1 MLTMSLSQNN
11 SSALS
16 TPSGHDGAAAT
27 GAVATTTPNG
37 GNNTH
42 NSMLFDDNVSIS
54 DFGSLS
60 DMLRDQHDFNEENFE
75 SGHLTPVDET
85 SESAFHP
92 SEIPSFDG
100 GDGDNNHVISA
111 NQGYLHNTNHSGFAA
126 NSGMDLNSSSA
137 DGNGNDDLAA
147 AVPSTQ
153 QPSYIPSTI
162 PVLHPNEN
170 DVLLGRGG
178 RNNQWSGNEKLRIMA
193 RNMAHAYAVASK
205 RNKPSIAMILVN
217 QIRSLDPPG
226 RYVRILK

>member
-1 MLTMSLSQNN
+1 MSRSQNN

-16 TPSGHDGAAAT
+16 TPTSHDGAA
-27 GAVATTTPNG
+27 VATTPNG
-37 GNNTH
+37 GNNTN

-60 DMLRDQHDFNEENFE
+60 DILRDQQDFNEENFE

-85 SESAFHP
+85 SESVFHP

-100 GDGDNNHVISA
+100 GDGDNTHITSG
-111 NQGYLHNTNHSGFAA
+111 NQGYLHSTNHSGFAA
-126 NSGMDLNSSSA
+126 TSGMDINSSSA
-137 DGNGNDDLAA
+137 DGIGNDDLAA
-147 AVPSTQ
+147 VPSTTTQ
-153 QPSYIPSTI
+153 HQPSYIPSTI
-162 PVLHPNEN
+162 PVLQPNEN

-205 RNKPSIAMILVN
+205 RNKPSIAMVLVN
-217 QIRSLDPPG
+217 QVRSLDPPG
-226 RYVRILK
+226 RYVLEFRN